1 MDNELFHYGI
11 KRRSGRY
18 PYGSGDNPYQHE
30 ANFLKQVDKLKG
42 DGLSEKEIADYFE
55 VSIRELR
62 AEKTV
67 AKTRLKAQQKHDI
80 NRYLDQDLSFAEIA
94 RRMDIPES
102 TVRYLAKDRTSAKEA
117 AFNATVEAV
126 RKAVD
131 ENSYVDVGE
140 GVATSM
146 GITDTR
152 LDAAL
157 QALKDEGYVL
167 TNIHV
172 EQAFSPGKYTTVR
185 VLAKPETTKAEIY
198 ENRANIGIV
207 NDRFK
212 DQNSAELEYY
222 KPVKSIDSKRVM
234 VNYAEDG
241 GLDKD
246 GVIEIRPG
254 AEGLDL
260 GESKYAQ
267 VRIAVDDT
275 HYLKGMAVYSDDL
288 PKGID
293 VRFNTNKSR
302 SSVDNDKGA
311 MKEIKGDL
319 KDPLEAFG
327 TSIKKGGQSGYL
339 NIVNEEG
346 DWSTWSKTIASQVLS
361 KQSTQLAKRQ
371 LDSARLER
379 QTEFEEILSL
389 TNPVVKQHMLEQF
402 ADKCD
407 TAAVELKAAA
417 VPRQASHVILPVT
430 SISNK
435 EIYAP
440 GYKDGETVIL
450 IRYPHGGTF
459 EIPELRVNNRNAE
472 AKKMIGQGGDAVGI
486 HPDVASRLSGADFDG
501 DTVLVIPNNDRAF
514 KTSPAFPELQSF
526 EPKREYAKPEA
537 RLFSEAQLKE
547 VRKRMD
553 SKSHPEKLGDIAKE
567 MGVDKATLE
576 RALPVKH
583 ATAQNEMGRVSNL
596 ITDMT
601 LQKADKGDVIKAV
614 RYSMVVID
622 AEKHNLDYKQAKLD
636 NDIVNL
642 QKKYQPKENGGFGG
656 ASTLISRASADLR
669 VPEYKTSY
677 RPDPETGKYT
687 RRETGAS
694 YVNKKGKTVQK
705 QTKTTQMAYADDA
718 YSLSSGTTMEAVYA
732 EYANSMKGMAAEAR
746 KASMAI
752 ETPKKDRAASQAYAK
767 EVDSL
772 QAKID
777 LAVSHQPL
785 ERKAQ
790 MLASSKIALKKA
802 ENPDMTKEQER
813 KHKSKALAEARL
825 SLGAK
830 PTFDITDDEWEAI
843 QAGAIS
849 KTQLQKVLRYTDQD
863 KLKER
868 AMPRDKS
875 GLSDT
880 KIALAKSKI
889 DMGYTLSD
897 IADSMGISVNQLKS
911 ALYS

>member
-1 MDNELFHYGI
+1 MGEELYHYGI

-30 ANFLKQVDKLKG
+30 AHFLKQVDKLKEQ
-42 DGLSEKEIADYFE
+42 GLSEKEIADYFK
-55 VSIRELR
+55 VSVRELR

-67 AKTRLKAQQKHDI
+67 ARNRVKAQQKHDI
-80 NRYLDQDLSFAEIA
+80 NRYIDQGLAYSEIA
-94 RRMDIPES
+94 RRMSLPES
-102 TVRYLAKDRTSAKEA
+102 TVRYLSKDKVSAKEE
-117 AFNATVEAV
+117 AFNATVESIRSAV
-126 RKAVD
+126 EANK
-131 ENSYVDVGE
+131 YVDVGE

-152 LDAAL
+152 FDAAL

-212 DQNSAELEYY
+212 DQHSAELEYY
-222 KPVKSIDSKRVM
+222 RPVQSIDSKRVA
-234 VNYAEDG
+234 VKYAEDG
-241 GLDKD
+241 GIDKD
-246 GVIEIRPG
+246 GVIEIRRG

-260 GESKYAQ
+260 GEAKYAQ
-267 VRIAVDDT
+267 VRIAVDGT

-288 PKGID
+288 PDGID

-302 SSVDNDKGA
+302 SSVSSDKGA

-379 QTEFEEILSL
+379 QNEFEDILSL

-472 AKKMIGQGGDAVGI
+472 AKRIIGQGGDAVGI
-486 HPDVASRLSGADFDG
+486 HPDVAGRLSGADFDG

-514 KTSPAFPELQSF
+514 KTSPSFPELQQF

-537 RLFSEAQLKE
+537 RLFTESQLKE
-547 VRKRMD
+547 VRRRMD
-553 SKSHPEKLGDIAKE
+553 NKSHPEKIGDIAKE
-567 MGVDKATLE
+567 LGVDKKTLE

-601 LQKADKGDVIKAV
+601 LQKADKEDIVKAV

-622 AEKHNLDYKQAKLD
+622 AEKHNLDYKQAKID
-636 NDIVNL
+636 NDIDNL
-642 QKKYQPKENGGFGG
+642 QKKYQPKDNGGYGG

-677 RPDPETGKYT
+677 RPDPVTGQYVKRPTGESYT
-687 RRETGAS
+687 NRQ
-694 YVNKKGKTVQK
+694 GKRVQK
-705 QTKTTQMAYADDA
+705 LTKTTQMAYTDDA

-732 EYANSMKGMAAEAR
+732 EYANAMKQMAADAR
-746 KASMAI
+746 KSSMAV
-752 ETPKKDRAASQAYAK
+752 ETPKRDKAAAETYAK
-767 EVDSL
+767 EVGSL

-825 SLGAK
+825 TLGAK
-830 PTFDITDDEWEAI
+830 PTFDITDAEWEAI
-843 QAGAIS
+843 QAGAVS

-868 AMPRDKS
+868 AMPRDKT
-875 GLSDT
+875 GLSQT
-880 KIALAKSKI
+880 KVALAQSKLG
-889 DMGYTLSD
+889 MGYTLSEV
-897 IADSMGISVNQLKS
+897 ADSMGISVNQLK
-911 ALYS
+911 AAIYS

>member
-1 MDNELFHYGI
+1 MDELYHYGV

-18 PYGSGDNPYQHE
+18 PYGSGENPYQHE
-30 ANFLKQVDKLKG
+30 AHFLSKVSALREE
-42 DGLSEKEIADYFE
+42 GLTEKEIADYFN
-55 VSIRELR
+55 VSVRELR

-67 AKTRLKAQQKHDI
+67 ARNRVKAQQKHDI
-80 NRYLDQDLSFAEIA
+80 SRYVDQGLSMAEIA
-94 RRMDIPES
+94 RRMDLPES
-102 TVRYLAKDRTSAKEA
+102 TVRYLAKDKISAKEA
-117 AFNATVEAV
+117 AFNATVETIREAV
-126 RKAVD
+126 EKSD
-131 ENSYVDVGE
+131 YVDVGE

-172 EQAFSPGKYTTVR
+172 EQAFSPDKYTTVR
-185 VLAKPETTKAEIY
+185 VLAKPETTKADIY
-198 ENRANIGIV
+198 QNRDKIGII
-207 NDRFK
+207 NDRFT
-212 DQNSAELEYY
+212 DQNSADLEYY
-222 KPVKSIDSKRVM
+222 KPVKSIDSKRVE
-234 VNYAEDG
+234 VCYAEDG
-241 GLDKD
+241 GIDKD

-260 GESKYAQ
+260 GESRYAQ

-288 PKGID
+288 PEGVDI
-293 VRFNTNKSR
+293 RFNTNKSR
-302 SSVDNDKGA
+302 ANVKNDKDA

-319 KDPLEAFG
+319 NDPLEAFG

-346 DWSTWSKTIASQVLS
+346 DWSSWSKTIASQVLS

-371 LDSARLER
+371 LDAAKLER
-379 QTEFEEILSL
+379 QNEYEEIMSL
-389 TNPVVKQHMLEQF
+389 TNPVVKQHMLEQY

-430 SISNK
+430 SISPK
-435 EIYAP
+435 EVYAP

-459 EIPELRVNNRNAE
+459 EIPELRVNNSNKD
-472 AKKMIGQGGDAVGI
+472 AKKMIGGGGDAIGI

-514 KTSPAFPELQSF
+514 KTSPAFPELQNF

-537 RLFSEAQLKE
+537 SLFTESQLKE
-547 VRKRMD
+547 VRRRMD
-553 SKSHPEKLGDIAKE
+553 NKKNPEKLGDIAKE
-567 MGVDKATLE
+567 MGVDKKVLE

-601 LQKADKGDVIKAV
+601 LQKADKEDVVKAV

-642 QKKYQPKENGGFGG
+642 QKKYQPKEDGKFGG
-656 ASTLISRASADLR
+656 ASTLISRASADKR
-669 VPEYKTSY
+669 VPEYKYSY
-677 RPDPETGKYT
+677 RPNPETGKYE
-687 RRETGAS
+687 RIETGNT
-694 YVNKKGKTVQK
+694 YVNRKGKTIAK

-718 YSLSSGTTMEAVYA
+718 YELSSGTTMEAVYA
-732 EYANSMKGMAAEAR
+732 DYANAMKAMAAKAR
-746 KASMAI
+746 KESMAI
-752 ETPKKDRAASQAYAK
+752 ETPKRDPAATKAYAK
-767 EVDSL
+767 EVASL

-790 MLASSKIALKKA
+790 MLASAKVSLKKA
-802 ENPDMTKEQER
+802 ENPDMTKEQEK
-813 KHKSKALAEARL
+813 KHKTKALAEARA

-830 PTFDITDDEWEAI
+830 PTFDITDAEWEAI
-843 QAGAIS
+843 QNGAIS

-868 AMPRDKS
+868 AMPRDSK

-880 KIALAKSKI
+880 QIALAKSRR
-889 DMGYTLSD
+889 DMGYTLDEVAASL
-897 IADSMGISVNQLKS
+897 GVSVNQLKS
-911 ALYS
+911 AIYQ

>member
-1 MDNELFHYGI
+1 MDELYHYGV

-18 PYGSGDNPYQHE
+18 PYGSGENPYQHE
-30 ANFLKQVDKLKG
+30 AHFLSKVSALREE
-42 DGLSEKEIADYFE
+42 GLTEKEIADYFN
-55 VSIRELR
+55 VSVRELR

-67 AKTRLKAQQKHDI
+67 ARNRVKAQQKHDI
-80 NRYLDQDLSFAEIA
+80 SRYVDQGLSMAEIA
-94 RRMDIPES
+94 RRMDLPES
-102 TVRYLAKDRTSAKEA
+102 TVRYLAKDKISAKEA
-117 AFNATVEAV
+117 AFNATVETIREAV
-126 RKAVD
+126 EKSD
-131 ENSYVDVGE
+131 YVDVGE

-172 EQAFSPGKYTTVR
+172 EQAFSPDKYTTVR
-185 VLAKPETTKAEIY
+185 VLAKPETTKADIY
-198 ENRANIGIV
+198 QNRDKIGII
-207 NDRFK
+207 NDRFT
-212 DQNSAELEYY
+212 DQNSADLEYY
-222 KPVKSIDSKRVM
+222 KPVKSIDSKRVE
-234 VNYAEDG
+234 VCYAEDG
-241 GLDKD
+241 GIDKD

-260 GESKYAQ
+260 GESRYAQ

-288 PKGID
+288 PEGVD

-302 SSVDNDKGA
+302 ANVKNDKDA

-319 KDPLEAFG
+319 NDPLEAFG

-346 DWSTWSKTIASQVLS
+346 DWSSWSKTIASQVLS

-371 LDSARLER
+371 LDAAKLER
-379 QTEFEEILSL
+379 QNEYEEIMSL
-389 TNPVVKQHMLEQF
+389 TNPVVKQHMLEQY

-430 SISNK
+430 SMSPK
-435 EIYAP
+435 EVYAP

-459 EIPELRVNNRNAE
+459 EIPELRVNNSNKD
-472 AKKMIGQGGDAVGI
+472 AKKMIGGGGDAIGI

-514 KTSPAFPELQSF
+514 KTSPAFPELQNF

-537 RLFSEAQLKE
+537 SLFTESQLKE
-547 VRKRMD
+547 VRRRMD
-553 SKSHPEKLGDIAKE
+553 NKKNPEKLGDIAKE
-567 MGVDKATLE
+567 MGVDKKVLE

-601 LQKADKGDVIKAV
+601 LQKADKEDVVKAV

-642 QKKYQPKENGGFGG
+642 QKKYQPKEDGKFGG
-656 ASTLISRASADLR
+656 ASTLISRASADKR
-669 VPEYKTSY
+669 VPEYKYSY
-677 RPDPETGKYT
+677 RPNPETGKYE
-687 RRETGAS
+687 RIETGNT
-694 YVNKKGKTVQK
+694 YVNRKGKTIAK

-718 YSLSSGTTMEAVYA
+718 YELSSGTTMEAVYA
-732 EYANSMKGMAAEAR
+732 DYANAMKSMAAKAR
-746 KASMAI
+746 KESMAI
-752 ETPKKDRAASQAYAK
+752 ETPKRDPAATKAYAK
-767 EVDSL
+767 EVASL

-790 MLASSKIALKKA
+790 MLASAKVSLKKA
-802 ENPDMTKEQER
+802 ENPDMTKEQEK
-813 KHKSKALAEARL
+813 KHKTKALAEARA

-830 PTFDITDDEWEAI
+830 PTFDITDAEWEAI
-843 QAGAIS
+843 QNGAIS

-868 AMPRDKS
+868 AMPRDNN

-880 KIALAKSKI
+880 QIALAKSRR
-889 DMGYTLSD
+889 DMGYTLDEVAS
-897 IADSMGISVNQLKS
+897 SLGVSVNQLKS
-911 ALYS
+911 AIYQ

>member
-1 MDNELFHYGI
+1 MDELYHYGV

-18 PYGSGDNPYQHE
+18 PYGSGENPYQHE
-30 ANFLKQVDKLKG
+30 AHFLSKVSALREE
-42 DGLSEKEIADYFE
+42 GLTEKEIADYFN
-55 VSIRELR
+55 VSVRELR

-67 AKTRLKAQQKHDI
+67 ARNRVKAQQKHDI
-80 NRYLDQDLSFAEIA
+80 SRYVDQGLSMAEIA
-94 RRMDIPES
+94 RRMDLPES
-102 TVRYLAKDRTSAKEA
+102 TVRYLAKDKVSAKEA
-117 AFNATVEAV
+117 AFNATVETIREAV
-126 RKAVD
+126 EKSD
-131 ENSYVDVGE
+131 YVDVGE

-172 EQAFSPGKYTTVR
+172 EQAFSPDKYTTVR
-185 VLAKPETTKAEIY
+185 VLAKPETTKADIY
-198 ENRANIGIV
+198 QNRDKIGII
-207 NDRFK
+207 NDRFT
-212 DQNSAELEYY
+212 DQNSADLEYY
-222 KPVKSIDSKRVM
+222 KPVKSIDSKRVE
-234 VNYAEDG
+234 VCYAEDG
-241 GLDKD
+241 GIDKD

-260 GESKYAQ
+260 GESRYAQ

-288 PKGID
+288 PEGVD

-302 SSVDNDKGA
+302 ANVKSDKDA

-319 KDPLEAFG
+319 NDPLEAFG

-346 DWSTWSKTIASQVLS
+346 DWSSWSKTIASQVLS

-371 LDSARLER
+371 LDAAKLER
-379 QTEFEEILSL
+379 QNEYEEIMSL
-389 TNPVVKQHMLEQF
+389 TNPVVKQHMLEQY

-430 SISNK
+430 SMSPK
-435 EIYAP
+435 EVYAP

-459 EIPELRVNNRNAE
+459 EIPELRVNNSNKE
-472 AKKMIGQGGDAVGI
+472 AKKMIGGGGDAIGI

-514 KTSPAFPELQSF
+514 KTSPAFPELQNF

-537 RLFSEAQLKE
+537 SLFTESQLKE
-547 VRKRMD
+547 VRRRMD
-553 SKSHPEKLGDIAKE
+553 NKKNPEKLGDIAKE
-567 MGVDKATLE
+567 MGVDKKVLE

-601 LQKADKGDVIKAV
+601 LQKADKEDVVKAV

-642 QKKYQPKENGGFGG
+642 QKKYQPKEDGKFGG
-656 ASTLISRASADLR
+656 ASTLISRASADKR
-669 VPEYKTSY
+669 VPEYKYSY
-677 RPDPETGKYT
+677 RPNPETGKYE
-687 RRETGAS
+687 RIETGNT
-694 YVNKKGKTVQK
+694 YVNRKGKTIAK

-718 YSLSSGTTMEAVYA
+718 YELSSGTTMEAVYA
-732 EYANSMKGMAAEAR
+732 DYANAMKSMAAKAR
-746 KASMAI
+746 KESMAI
-752 ETPKKDRAASQAYAK
+752 ETPKRDPAATKAYAK
-767 EVDSL
+767 EVASL

-790 MLASSKIALKKA
+790 MLASAKVSLKKA
-802 ENPDMTKEQER
+802 ENPDMTKEQEK
-813 KHKSKALAEARL
+813 KHKTKALAEARA

-830 PTFDITDDEWEAI
+830 PTFDITDAEWEAI
-843 QAGAIS
+843 QNGAIS

-868 AMPRDKS
+868 AMPRDSK

-880 KIALAKSKI
+880 QIALAKSRR
-889 DMGYTLSD
+889 DMGYTLDEVAASL
-897 IADSMGISVNQLKS
+897 GVSVNQLKS
-911 ALYS
+911 AIYQ

>member
-1 MDNELFHYGI
+1 MDELYHYGV

-18 PYGSGDNPYQHE
+18 PYGSGENPYQHE
-30 ANFLKQVDKLKG
+30 AHFLSKVSALREE
-42 DGLSEKEIADYFE
+42 GLTEKEIADYFN
-55 VSIRELR
+55 VSVRELR

-67 AKTRLKAQQKHDI
+67 ARNRVKAQQKHDI
-80 NRYLDQDLSFAEIA
+80 SRYVDQGLSMAEIA
-94 RRMDIPES
+94 RRMDLPES
-102 TVRYLAKDRTSAKEA
+102 TVRYLAKDKVSAKEA
-117 AFNATVEAV
+117 AFNATVETIREAV
-126 RKAVD
+126 EKSD
-131 ENSYVDVGE
+131 YVDVGE

-172 EQAFSPGKYTTVR
+172 EQAFSPDKYTTVR
-185 VLAKPETTKAEIY
+185 VLAKPETTKADIY
-198 ENRANIGIV
+198 QNRDKIGII
-207 NDRFK
+207 NDRFT
-212 DQNSAELEYY
+212 DQNSADLEYY
-222 KPVKSIDSKRVM
+222 KPVKSIDSKRVE
-234 VNYAEDG
+234 VCYAEDG
-241 GLDKD
+241 GIDKD

-260 GESKYAQ
+260 GESRYAQ

-288 PKGID
+288 PEGVD

-302 SSVDNDKGA
+302 ANVKNDKDA

-319 KDPLEAFG
+319 NDPLEAFG

-346 DWSTWSKTIASQVLS
+346 DWSSWSKTIASQVLS

-371 LDSARLER
+371 LDAAKLER
-379 QTEFEEILSL
+379 QNEYEEIMSL
-389 TNPVVKQHMLEQF
+389 TNPVVKQHMLEQY

-430 SISNK
+430 SMSPK
-435 EIYAP
+435 EVYAP

-459 EIPELRVNNRNAE
+459 EIPELRVNNSNKD
-472 AKKMIGQGGDAVGI
+472 AKKMIGGGGDAIGI

-514 KTSPAFPELQSF
+514 KTSPAFPELQNF

-537 RLFSEAQLKE
+537 SLFTESQLKE
-547 VRKRMD
+547 VRRRMD
-553 SKSHPEKLGDIAKE
+553 NKKNPEKLGDIAKE
-567 MGVDKATLE
+567 MGVDKKVLE

-601 LQKADKGDVIKAV
+601 LQKADKEDVVKAV

-642 QKKYQPKENGGFGG
+642 QKKYQPKEDGKFGG
-656 ASTLISRASADLR
+656 ASTLISRASADKR
-669 VPEYKTSY
+669 VPEYKYSY
-677 RPDPETGKYT
+677 RPNPETGKYE
-687 RRETGAS
+687 RIETGNT
-694 YVNKKGKTVQK
+694 YVNRKGKTVAK

-718 YSLSSGTTMEAVYA
+718 YELSSGTTMEAVYA
-732 EYANSMKGMAAEAR
+732 DYANAMKSMAAKAR
-746 KASMAI
+746 KESMAI
-752 ETPKKDRAASQAYAK
+752 ETPKRDPAATKAYAK
-767 EVDSL
+767 EVASL

-790 MLASSKIALKKA
+790 MLASAKVSLKKA
-802 ENPDMTKEQER
+802 ENPDMTKEQEK
-813 KHKSKALAEARL
+813 KHKTKALAEARA

-830 PTFDITDDEWEAI
+830 PTFDITDAEWEAI
-843 QAGAIS
+843 QNGAIS

-868 AMPRDKS
+868 AMPRDSK

-880 KIALAKSKI
+880 QIALAKSRR
-889 DMGYTLSD
+889 DMGYTLDEVAASL
-897 IADSMGISVNQLKS
+897 GVSVNQLKS
-911 ALYS
+911 AIYQ